1 MNKNYNGLGNTLLR
15 QDGLGNT
22 VLRQDGLRQEILHE
36 QIRSLT
42 RRLAEL
48 NKVVNEFKLLPNDNF
63 NRSLQR
69 KMDECTKEIE
79 NTEQLLSKMTEEYL
93 E

>member
-1 MNKNYNGLGNTLLR
+1 MNKNYNTALR
-15 QDGLGNT
+15 QDA
-22 VLRQDGLRQEILHE
+22 LRQETLHD

-42 RRLAEL
+42 RRLADL

-79 NTEQLLSKMTEEYL
+79 NTEQLLSKMIEEYL

>member
-1 MNKNYNGLGNTLLR
+1 MNKNYNTLLR
-15 QDGLGNT
+15 QDA
-22 VLRQDGLRQEILHE
+22 LRQETLHD

-42 RRLAEL
+42 RRLADL

-79 NTEQLLSKMTEEYL
+79 NTEQLLSKMIEEYL